1 MGEQG
6 KVMKVMEGMPAGF
19 RATVTLWPPYLLAR

>member
-6 KVMKVMEGMPAGF
+6 KVMEGMPAGF
-19 RATVTLWPPYLLAR
+19 RARATLWRPCLSAH